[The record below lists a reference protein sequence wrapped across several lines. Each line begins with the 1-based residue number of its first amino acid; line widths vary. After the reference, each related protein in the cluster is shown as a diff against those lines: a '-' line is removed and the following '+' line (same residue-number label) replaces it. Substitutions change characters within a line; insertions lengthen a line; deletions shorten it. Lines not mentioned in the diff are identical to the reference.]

1 MAILDWKRQVGIA
14 LLGVVSLAG
23 LTGCPSGKLHEINR
37 INKQIEDD
45 LNAVVVTAGWL
56 HEQKNI
62 DDSEAAAIGQ
72 AVSEAAD
79 AKKVLNAQLRTL
91 ASVDSSN
98 IAQVLGWV
106 QAFEQKLSAVGS
118 QAGHV
123 KNPDSQKKLQLAFSA
138 MDAALTTL
146 TALLVGVQHAPL
158 KAGFDAA
165 SEVALGL
172 AAFQAIVGLLA
183 KWRADGLLTDL
194 QLQDAMD
201 VENDDSKKRA
211 LALIA
216 AATPVPRVQ

>member
-14 LLGVVSLAG
+14 LLGAVSLAV
-23 LTGCPSGKLHEINR
+23 LTGCPSGKLREINR

-45 LNAVVVTAGWL
+45 LNAVVVTAVSL

-91 ASVDSSN
+91 ATVDSSN

-106 QAFEQKLSAVGS
+106 QAFEQKFYAVGL

-123 KNPDSQKKLQLAFSA
+123 KNPDSQQKLQLAFSA

-165 SEVALGL
+165 AEVALGL

-201 VENDDSKKRA
+201 MENDDTKKRA

-216 AATPVPRVQ
+216 AATPIPPVQ